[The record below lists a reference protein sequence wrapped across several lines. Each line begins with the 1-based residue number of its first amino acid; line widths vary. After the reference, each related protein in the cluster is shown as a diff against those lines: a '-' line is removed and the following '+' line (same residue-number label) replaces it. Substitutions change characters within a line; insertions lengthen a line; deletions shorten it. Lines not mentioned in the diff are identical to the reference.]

1 MTIQYDDLIKADE
14 KIFNAGVKHYKIN
27 MNGHKYKTP
36 VYKSGT
42 QKYAKILNIPLN
54 NDPVYLTPRYNYD
67 YVINSSQSFDKIIA
81 DINALFV

>member
-1 MTIQYDDLIKADE
+1 M
-14 KIFNAGVKHYKIN
+14 
-27 MNGHKYKTP
+27 P
-36 VYKSGT
+36 VYKSVA